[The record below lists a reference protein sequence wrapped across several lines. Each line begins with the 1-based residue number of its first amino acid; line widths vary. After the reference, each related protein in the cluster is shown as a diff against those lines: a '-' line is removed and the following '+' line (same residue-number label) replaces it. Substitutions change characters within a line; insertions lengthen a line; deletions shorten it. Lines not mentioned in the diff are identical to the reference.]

1 MRKNNIFGADKS
13 SSVHIANKN
22 KDILFPGQGPTQ
34 GLDDTT
40 LTAKAKYHINF
51 PKTRKRFVLHLDY
64 HGSKS
69 CLLVN
74 TTKIYYFKAKV
85 FDYTPCLGNIS
96 KDFTVNMKKQD

>member
-22 KDILFPGQGPTQ
+22 KDILFPGEGPTQ

-51 PKTRKRFVLHLDY
+51 PKARKRFVLHLDY